1 MKKSMSMKLIMVLI
15 SIALLSN
22 CQKAEMPIELNCLPH
37 SSENITIT
45 TTLLN
50 IPNTQIILSEEKTIA
65 SSLDNSIK
73 KYEYSPPQEVLKTHF
88 YIDDIETKIMLQDA
102 SSEDFN
108 ILNIFS
114 NPEVEK
120 AMYKA
125 FAKNLPTEIVDDMTQ
140 NIQFPD
146 WLSDFDLKIT
156 SMGYMKFDF
165 NSDGREDYYVVAN
178 LNDKSEVECKLY
190 TQTFYSFDRIYISED
205 SSFVPITIPSFDDTQ
220 NGVHSILST
229 ETNGLKDLLAFCNS
243 NAPTLK
249 YDGVSAYGGFTES
262 DERHTFTDCEI
273 LQNNTLHF
281 NMQVSSIDAPLG
293 EYYTAIKVADN
304 PYIKNNL
311 LYTCYP
317 DGVPRTYTQKPFGE
331 SLPTDFAPSIE
342 GYDFYVELTDEGTKH
357 DDISLDILEIKYVAV
372 DNDSR

>member
-1 MKKSMSMKLIMVLI
+1 MKLVMVLI
-15 SIALLSN
+15 LIVFLSS
-22 CQKAEMPIELNCLPH
+22 CQKAEMPIESNSLPH
-37 SSENITIT
+37 FSENITLT

-50 IPNTQIILSEEKTIA
+50 IPNTQNILSEEKTIA
-65 SSLDNSIK
+65 SSLNNSIK

-88 YIDDIETKIMLQDA
+88 YIDDIETKIMLQNA

-114 NPEVEK
+114 NSEVEK

-125 FAKNLPTEIVDDMTQ
+125 FAKNLPSEIVDDMTQ

-156 SMGYMKFDF
+156 SMGYMKYDF
-165 NSDGREDYYVVAN
+165 NSDNREDYYVVAN

-220 NGVHSILST
+220 NGVHAILST

-262 DERHTFTDCEI
+262 DERHT
-273 LQNNTLHF
+273 LQIVKFFKTIHCTLICKF
-281 NMQVSSIDAPLG
+281 
-293 EYYTAIKVADN
+293 
-304 PYIKNNL
+304 
-311 LYTCYP
+311 
-317 DGVPRTYTQKPFGE
+317 R
-331 SLPTDFAPSIE
+331 
-342 GYDFYVELTDEGTKH
+342 
-357 DDISLDILEIKYVAV
+357 
-372 DNDSR
+372 